1 VRRAADY
8 HPGERFSSPSGVWTV
23 TGTGRT
29 VAGMVSLTA
38 KLDRDD
44 RDEWFVFHP
53 DHLLRGEVAS

>member
-1 VRRAADY
+1 MKRAADLVAG
-8 HPGERFSSPSGVWTV
+8 HRFRSRSGVWTV
-23 TGTGRT
+23 TSTGRT

-53 DHLLRGEVAS
+53 DHLLRDEVAS